1 MTNADVS
8 NISLAELTKKI
19 LDVLMILDPL
29 SPTKIKKLCEDTFEG
44 FESKAEKPSHKLLL
58 NNYFEKTLGFKCGI
72 EKVAEQD
79 GKKKIPVGSDYDLI
93 FHITVNT
100 NAIQTITLRLLAPLS
115 VRNFLNFQTAT
126 IRPKP
131 NVSNAEIQAFQAAAY
146 LNGQQ
151 DMSVYRKRLVINA
164 LVANIDPQDL
174 QSRSEELHKLGIY
187 VDEVEEFL
195 LL

>member
-1 MTNADVS
+1 MYLET
-8 NISLAELTKKI
+8 
-19 LDVLMILDPL
+19 L
-29 SPTKIKKLCEDTFEG
+29 SPTKIKKLCEDSFED

-58 NNYFEKTLGFKCGI
+58 NNYFEITLGFKCGI

-79 GKKKIPVGSDYDLI
+79 GKKKIPVGHDYDLI
-93 FHITVNT
+93 FHITVHT
-100 NAIQTITLRLLAPLS
+100 NAVQTITLRLLAPLS

-146 LNGQQ
+146 INGQQ

-164 LVANIDPQDL
+164 LVADIDPQDL
-174 QSRSEELHKLGIY
+174 QRHSEELHKLGIY
-187 VDEVEEFL
+187 TDEVESFL
-195 LL
+195 IL